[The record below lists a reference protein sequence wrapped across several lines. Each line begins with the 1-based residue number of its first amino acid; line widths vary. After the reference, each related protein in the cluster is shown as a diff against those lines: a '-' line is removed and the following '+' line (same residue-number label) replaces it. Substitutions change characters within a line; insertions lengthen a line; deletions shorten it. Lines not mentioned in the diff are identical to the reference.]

1 MTELKLCNVCGTE
14 EVIPARYLIGYRTC
28 LKCGEV
34 MAGKRK
40 FTVVPMHKSNYVVIS
55 NKKELKGSTTKE
67 VCMSN
72 IWWWILWGRWH
83 QLLFPMWTSYLIRVV
98 RNMIIYGHPV
108 TKRKVIEWILAL
120 VVTAGV
126 GFLLAFVIINLLL
139 GCETWD
145 ESLWTEYNSCLT
157 CNTL

>member
-1 MTELKLCNVCGTE
+1 MGGVGFGYCFLCGHH
-14 EVIPARYLIGYRTC
+14 IQ
-28 LKCGEV
+28 
-34 MAGKRK
+34 
-40 FTVVPMHKSNYVVIS
+40 S
-55 NKKELKGSTTKE
+55 
-67 VCMSN
+67 
-72 IWWWILWGRWH
+72 
-83 QLLFPMWTSYLIRVV
+83 RVV

-145 ESLWTEYNSCLT
+145 ESLWTEYNSCI
-157 CNTL
+157 TLGHIIDGIGGKR

>member
-1 MTELKLCNVCGTE
+1 MGGVGFGYCFLCGHH
-14 EVIPARYLIGYRTC
+14 IQ
-28 LKCGEV
+28 
-34 MAGKRK
+34 
-40 FTVVPMHKSNYVVIS
+40 S
-55 NKKELKGSTTKE
+55 
-67 VCMSN
+67 
-72 IWWWILWGRWH
+72 
-83 QLLFPMWTSYLIRVV
+83 RVV

-157 CNTL
+157 LQHIIEGVTND